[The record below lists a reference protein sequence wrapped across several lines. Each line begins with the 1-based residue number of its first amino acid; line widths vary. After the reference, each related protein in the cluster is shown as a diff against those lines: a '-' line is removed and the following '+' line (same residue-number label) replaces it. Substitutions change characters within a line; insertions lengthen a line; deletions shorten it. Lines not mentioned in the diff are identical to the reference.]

1 MRSRWKKTTSWHWL
15 LLPSNWCH
23 DTRPLWKMGV
33 VHMGNTAFIAQ
44 HYLYIDSFFSSCMAS
59 VTQARM
65 QMSVRVGDDTSAC
78 LGLWMH
84 SIFCF
89 SGLFPPSENRRWV
102 LIFSEALHPPSAF
115 LSLVVLYLRTDIH
128 FCVFHAAVCAWM
140 PAFFKP
146 QQSGFDHS
154 GVGLAFSFL
163 LLLF

>member
-1 MRSRWKKTTSWHWL
+1 MPWHASSLKNGRGAHGKHSLYRTTLS
-15 LLPSNWCH
+15 
-23 DTRPLWKMGV
+23 
-33 VHMGNTAFIAQ
+33 
-44 HYLYIDSFFSSCMAS
+44 LYWFFFSSCTAS
-59 VTQARM
+59 VTQVTQASM

-89 SGLFPPSENRRWV
+89 SGLPPPTENRWWV